1 MNPGNPIV
9 VGGLEVRQSA
19 VSFKAKGLNFEGIV
33 ATPDDVGGSVPGVVI
48 CHPHPLFGGNMDN
61 NVVIAVSFALVD
73 QGFATIR
80 FNFRGVGN
88 SEGEHTKGEQE
99 HQEVLAAFDLMKAWP
114 GVDGK
119 SLGLVGYS
127 FGTSVI
133 LGSASVQNKAKS
145 IALLSP
151 NIRALSDTPLKKS
164 KTPAMIITGSRDKLV
179 EAEDLQSN
187 LDAFARPP
195 QFQVID
201 GADHFWGG
209 MERQL
214 VGPVA
219 EFFAANLK

>member
-1 MNPGNPIV
+1 M
-9 VGGLEVRQSA
+9 RQSA
-19 VSFKAKGLNFEGIV
+19 VSFKAKDLNFEGIV
-33 ATPDDVGGSVPGVVI
+33 ATPDDVGAPIPGVVI

-61 NVVIAVSFALVD
+61 NVVIAVSFSLIE

-99 HQEVLAAFDLMKAWP
+99 HQEVLGAFELLKAWP
-114 GVDGK
+114 NVDGRK
-119 SLGLVGYS
+119 LGLVGYS

-133 LGSASVQNKAKS
+133 LGSSAVQKKAKS
-145 IALLSP
+145 IALVSP
-151 NIRALSDTPLKKS
+151 NIRALTDTPLKKS
-164 KTPAMIITGSRDKLV
+164 KTPAFIITGSRDKLV

-187 LDAFARPP
+187 LDAFARQP
-195 QFQVID
+195 QFEVIN

-209 MERQL
+209 MEHQM

-219 EFFAANLK
+219 EFFAEQLK

>member
-1 MNPGNPIV
+1 M
-9 VGGLEVRQSA
+9 RQSA

-33 ATPDDVGGSVPGVVI
+33 ATPDDMGSSVPGVVI

-61 NVVIAVSFALVD
+61 NVVIAVSFSLVE

-99 HQEVLAAFDLMKAWP
+99 HQEILSAFDLLKAWP
-114 GVDGK
+114 GVDGGK
-119 SLGLVGYS
+119 LGLAGYS

-133 LGSASVQNKAKS
+133 LGNAAVQKKAKS
-145 IALLSP
+145 IALISP
-151 NIRALSDTPLKKS
+151 PIRAFPDTPLKKS
-164 KTPAMIITGSRDKLV
+164 KTPTLIISGDRDKLV
-179 EAEDLQSN
+179 QSEELQPN

-195 QFQVID
+195 VLKIVE

-209 MERQL
+209 MERQII
-214 VGPVA
+214 GPVT
-219 EFFAANLK
+219 EFFAEHLK

>member
-1 MNPGNPIV
+1 M
-9 VGGLEVRQSA
+9 RQSA

-33 ATPDDVGGSVPGVVI
+33 ATPDDVGSSVPGVVI

-61 NVVIAVSFALVD
+61 NVVIALSFSLVE

-88 SEGEHTKGEQE
+88 SDGEHTKGEQE
-99 HQEVLAAFDLMKAWP
+99 FQEVLGAFELMKAWP

-119 SLGLVGYS
+119 RLGLVGYS

-133 LGSASVQNKAKS
+133 LGSPSVQKKAKS
-145 IALLSP
+145 IALVSP

-164 KTPAMIITGSRDKLV
+164 KTPSFIITGSRDKLV

-187 LDAFARPP
+187 LDSFAHSP
-195 QFQVID
+195 QFKVIS

-209 MERQL
+209 MEHQL

>member
-1 MNPGNPIV
+1 M
-9 VGGLEVRQSA
+9 RQSA

-33 ATPDDVGGSVPGVVI
+33 ATPDDVSGPIPGVVI

-61 NVVIAVSFALVD
+61 NVVIAVSFSLVE

-88 SEGEHTKGEQE
+88 SDGEHTKGEQE
-99 HQEVLAAFDLMKAWP
+99 YQEVLGAFELLKAWP
-114 GVDGK
+114 NVDGRK
-119 SLGLVGYS
+119 LGLVGYS

-133 LGSASVQNKAKS
+133 LGNSAVQKKAKS
-145 IALLSP
+145 IALVSP

-164 KTPAMIITGSRDKLV
+164 KTPTFIITGSRDKLV
-179 EAEDLQSN
+179 EAEDLQTN
-187 LDAFARPP
+187 LDEFARNPK
-195 QFQVID
+195 FEVIN

-219 EFFAANLK
+219 EFFAEQLK

>member
-1 MNPGNPIV
+1 M
-9 VGGLEVRQSA
+9 RQSA

-33 ATPDDVGGSVPGVVI
+33 ATPDEMGGPMPGVVI

-61 NVVIAVSFALVD
+61 NVVIAVSLSLVE

-88 SEGEHTKGEQE
+88 SDGEHTKGEQE
-99 HQEVLAAFDLMKAWP
+99 YQEVLGAFELLKAWP
-114 GVDGK
+114 NVDGRK
-119 SLGLVGYS
+119 LGLVGYS

-133 LGSASVQNKAKS
+133 LGNSAVQKKAKS
-145 IALLSP
+145 IALVSP

-164 KTPAMIITGSRDKLV
+164 KTPTFIITGSRDKLV
-179 EAEDLQSN
+179 EAEDLQTN
-187 LDAFARPP
+187 LDAFANKP
-195 QFQVID
+195 QFEVIN

-219 EFFAANLK
+219 EFFADQLK

>member
-1 MNPGNPIV
+1 M
-9 VGGLEVRQSA
+9 RQSA

-33 ATPDDVGGSVPGVVI
+33 ATPDDVGSPVPGVVI

-61 NVVIAVSFALVD
+61 NIVIALSFSLVD

-88 SEGEHTKGEQE
+88 SEGEHSKGEQE
-99 HQEVLAAFDLMKAWP
+99 HQEVLGAFELMKAWN
-114 GVDGK
+114 GVDGRQ
-119 SLGLVGYS
+119 LGLVGYS

-133 LGSASVQNKAKS
+133 LGSKDVQKRAKS
-145 IALLSP
+145 IALVSP
-151 NIRALSDTPLKKS
+151 NIRALSDTPLKKA
-164 KTPAMIITGSRDKLV
+164 KIPTFIITGSRDKLV

-187 LDAFARPP
+187 LASFAQAP
-195 QFQVID
+195 QFEVID

-209 MERQL
+209 MERQA

-219 EFFAANLK
+219 EFFAEHLK